1 MKIYCNLFDV
11 IFLLLLVTVF
21 YSLFPHLGKTF
32 LFIWLLFISFILQM
46 NMENWIR
53 KNQKDN
59 SQKPQTFLFL
69 LFYVA
74 YETIKHV
81 CVCVCVVGCWWWY
94 TIFNI
99 NNKIQVVFC
108 TRKPYVPFVD
118 MTMKLKQKH
127 SILNAKTEN
136 TNNVLLCSLI
146 RMMIIII
153 I

>member
-81 CVCVCVVGCWWWY
+81 CVWLAVDGELLY

-127 SILNAKTEN
+127 SVLNAKTEN

-146 RMMIIII
+146 RIIIRI
-153 I
+153 IW